1 MGALLIDAH
10 SGGKKLSSPPQ
21 IRNNQNDW
29 SGGIGWDDV
38 NVALWN
44 LYGLRLTIPPS
55 ADWYDVLG
63 WLKVGRC
70 VGIQGDY
77 DQVPYAYQ
85 CQKGGTFDHA
95 FALAGY
101 RSSDGRVLRYD
112 PLCKNA
118 TWIPQSAIRGAA
130 EKLALAQRGTRS
142 RLFVMLTGPM
152 PLIAATY
159 PPVTYRYGGQPI
171 GRGRFLARRND
182 VPVRSGPGTQY
193 GKVAE
198 LDYRQDFACRQTVNS
213 GRWLGN
219 SDGRKW
225 VYSEVMWHA
234 GALTGNEVIE

>member
-10 SGGKKLSSPPQ
+10 TGGKKLSSPPS
-21 IRNNQNDW
+21 IRNHQDDW

-38 NVALWN
+38 NVALWRIF
-44 LYGLRLTIPPS
+44 GLRLTIPPS

-63 WLKVGRC
+63 WLKAGRC

-77 DQVPYAYQ
+77 DQVPYTYQ

-118 TWIPQSAIRGAA
+118 QWIPQSAIRAAA
-130 EKLALAQRGTRS
+130 EKLALAQRGTRG
-142 RLFVMLTGPM
+142 RLFVMLTQVM
-152 PLIAATY
+152 PLVTPTF
-159 PPVTYRYGGQPI
+159 PPVTYRYGGEPRY
-171 GRGRFLARRND
+171 RGRYLARRDN
-182 VPVRSGPGTQY
+182 VPVRAGPGTQY

-198 LDYRQDFACRQTVNS
+198 LDYRQSFACRQSVN
-213 GRWLGN
+213 GKWLGN

-225 VYSEVMWHA
+225 VYREVMWYA
-234 GALTGNEVIE
+234 GGLTGQETIE